1 MRTAIAAGY
10 SLIDPTISAAAATES
25 ASTDCVD
32 MIGSRRIACD
42 GRHAREETMDEVL
55 INTSTSG
62 DQSQPSVA
70 GFRGTQFVV
79 VWEDG
84 GSGDIRGQMFGVNG
98 AKSGSEFLVNFPGTP
113 GTRRQL
119 PAVVECG
126 LGFVVAWTERMP
138 GAQPQLK
145 LRTFDQDTLSGPE
158 SQVST
163 AEVEPSIRPAMAR
176 LSDGG
181 FIVVWADKR
190 QDERIR
196 AQRFGFDGT
205 KNGPE
210 FRANTLAGLHRVPMV
225 TCLTNGNI
233 VIGWRARLPGPLL
246 VHLQIFDANGP
257 VGGEQ
262 TTTLDITEAA
272 MTALDTGRFVIAH
285 IRSPLD
291 GETGFD
297 TTVAR
302 ASVFEA
308 SGAFSN
314 IQFAATGEQRIHS
327 SWPTLVPL
335 PGGRFLLAWTQVSV
349 DDVAAGINVKARV
362 FSQGQGPLGQITQ
375 FNTSTGSQR
384 FSLSAAATNGP
395 DGEIAFAAWT
405 DDSQSGGDTSGR
417 AVRGR
422 PLAIPAEG
430 F

>member
-1 MRTAIAAGY
+1 
-10 SLIDPTISAAAATES
+10 
-25 ASTDCVD
+25 
-32 MIGSRRIACD
+32 
-42 GRHAREETMDEVL
+42 MDEIL
-55 INTSTSG
+55 INTATSG
-62 DQSQPSVA
+62 NQGQPAVA

-79 VWEDG
+79 VWEDR
-84 GSGDIRGQMFGVNG
+84 GSGNIRGQMLGVNG
-98 AKSGSEFLVNFPGTP
+98 AKSGSEFLINFPGEP
-113 GTRRQL
+113 GTQRQL

-126 LGFVVAWTERMP
+126 LGFAVAWTEQAP

-163 AEVEPSIRPAMAR
+163 AVVEPLVRPAMAR

-181 FIVVWADKR
+181 FIIVWVDKR

-196 AQRFGFDGT
+196 AQRFGFEGT
-205 KNGPE
+205 KNGSE
-210 FRANTLAGLHRVPMV
+210 FRANTVAGLHRVPMV
-225 TCLTNGNI
+225 ACLSNGNV

-262 TTTLDITEAA
+262 TTNLDITEAA
-272 MTALDTGRFVIAH
+272 MTALDSGRFVIAH
-285 IRSPLD
+285 VRSAFD
-291 GETGFD
+291 GEPGFE
-297 TTVAR
+297 TTIAQ

-314 IQFAATGEQRIHS
+314 IRFPATAAPRIQS
-327 SWPTLVPL
+327 SWPTLAPL
-335 PGGRFLLAWTQVSV
+335 PGARFLLAWTELNV
-349 DDVAAGINVKARV
+349 DNVAAGINVKGRI
-362 FSQGQGPLGQITQ
+362 FSAAQGPIGQVTQ

-384 FSLSAAATNGP
+384 FSLSGATTSGP
-395 DGEIAFAAWT
+395 EGEIAFAAWT
-405 DDSQSGGDTSGR
+405 DDSQSGDDPSGR

-422 PLAIPAEG
+422 PLAMPAGG

>member
-1 MRTAIAAGY
+1 
-10 SLIDPTISAAAATES
+10 
-25 ASTDCVD
+25 
-32 MIGSRRIACD
+32 
-42 GRHAREETMDEVL
+42 MDEFL

-62 DQSQPSVA
+62 NQGQSSVA

-79 VWEDG
+79 VWEDS
-84 GSGDIRGQMFGVNG
+84 GSGNIRGQMLGVNG
-98 AKSGSEFLVNFPGTP
+98 AKSSSEFLVNFPGEP

-126 LGFVVAWTERMP
+126 LGFAVAWTEQAP

-163 AEVEPSIRPAMAR
+163 APVEPLIRPAMAR

-181 FIVVWADKR
+181 FVVVWADKR

-196 AQRFGFDGT
+196 AQRFGFEGT
-205 KNGPE
+205 KNGAE
-210 FRANTLAGLHRVPMV
+210 FRANTVAGLHRVPMV
-225 TCLTNGNI
+225 SCLTNGNI

-262 TTTLDITEAA
+262 TTSLDITEAT
-272 MTALDTGRFVIAH
+272 MTALDSGRLVIAH
-285 IRSPLD
+285 VRSALD
-291 GETGFD
+291 GETGFE
-297 TTVAR
+297 TTITQ
-302 ASVFEA
+302 ASVFES
-308 SGAFSN
+308 SGIFTN
-314 IQFAATGEQRIHS
+314 LRFPATGAPRIQS
-327 SWPTLVPL
+327 SWPTLVSL
-335 PGGRFLLAWTQVSV
+335 PSGRFLLAWTELNV
-349 DDVAAGINVKARV
+349 DNVAAGTNVKARI
-362 FSQGQGPLGQITQ
+362 FSQSGPLGQVTQ
-375 FNTSTGSQR
+375 LNTSAGNQR

-395 DGEIAFAAWT
+395 EGETAFAAWT
-405 DDSQSGGDTSGR
+405 DDSQSGGDPSGR

-422 PLAIPAEG
+422 PLSIPAGG